1 MNPKTWLK
9 KFTEWFDVRPQAER
23 FILAFIGFGGLI
35 YFFVI
40 LINDPAK
47 QEIASLDRQL
57 STVQRRL
64 IDQRTN
70 AAELQLTGVEDPDSF
85 IRERLS
91 ALIADQTAVQDD
103 IELLAGNLVSPNGM
117 TQMLTGVLDS
127 QEGLT
132 LIKVENIAPRALTNG
147 LARGGVAE
155 AAATAA
161 TTAAATTATSALRS
175 VGFQV
180 FRHGLILE
188 FQGDYFSTLR
198 YLMYLE
204 EMDQSF
210 FWDSFQF
217 EQTLWPEARVRLE
230 LHTLSSEEGF
240 IGV

>member
-1 MNPKTWLK
+1 MS
-9 KFTEWFDVRPQAER
+9 E
-23 FILAFIGFGGLI
+23 LI
-35 YFFVI
+35 EE
-40 LINDPAK
+40 
-47 QEIASLDRQL
+47 QS
-57 STVQRRL
+57 
-64 IDQRTN
+64 
-70 AAELQLTGVEDPDSF
+70 
-85 IRERLS
+85 
-91 ALIADQTAVQDD
+91 AVQND

-147 LARGGVAE
+147 LARGEV
-155 AAATAA
+155 AAAT
-161 TTAAATTATSALRS
+161 TTVSAATTATSALRS

>member
-35 YFFVI
+35 YLFVI
-40 LINDPAK
+40 MINDPAK

-64 IDQRTN
+64 IEQQTN

-85 IRERLS
+85 IRERLA
-91 ALIADQTAVQDD
+91 ALIDDQSEVQND

-147 LARGGVAE
+147 LARGG
-155 AAATAA
+155 AAAAARAA
-161 TTAAATTATSALRS
+161 TPATVTTATTALRS

-204 EMDQSF
+204 AMDQSF

>member
-9 KFTEWFDVRPQAER
+9 KFTDWFDVRPQAER

-64 IDQRTN
+64 IDQQTS

-91 ALIADQTAVQDD
+91 ALINDQAAVQGD

-147 LARGGVAE
+147 LARGG
-155 AAATAA
+155 AAAAASTA
-161 TTAAATTATSALRS
+161 TTATTATSALRS
-175 VGFQV
+175 IGFQV

-204 EMDQSF
+204 AMDQSF

>member
-23 FILAFIGFGGLI
+23 VILAFIGFGGLI
-35 YFFVI
+35 YIFLI

-47 QEIASLDRQL
+47 QELASLDRQFN
-57 STVQRRL
+57 TVQRRL
-64 IDQRTN
+64 IDQQTS

-85 IRERLS
+85 IRERL
-91 ALIADQTAVQDD
+91 ATLIEEQAVIQND

-147 LARGGVAE
+147 LTASGVA
-155 AAATAA
+155 APVVN
-161 TTAAATTATSALRS
+161 TTSAALRS

-198 YLMYLE
+198 YLLYLE
-204 EMDQSF
+204 QMNESF

-217 EQTLWPEARVRLE
+217 QQTLWPEARVRLE